1 MTHRN
6 GVMAAFAFWEMLMGN
21 GADQSVCCST
31 SGEAENRPKAD
42 GSDYHASTG
51 LGIASIMNRSYQD
64 QLVENIMIEAQRWN
78 VKCQNPT
85 DGSGDVIVDLPA
97 DLLVSMGLSIGDELT
112 IEVVDG
118 AIVLTPKS
126 KDQTIP

>member
-1 MTHRN
+1 
-6 GVMAAFAFWEMLMGN
+6 
-21 GADQSVCCST
+21 
-31 SGEAENRPKAD
+31 
-42 GSDYHASTG
+42 
-51 LGIASIMNRSYQD
+51 MNRSYQD

-118 AIVLTPKS
+118 AIVLTPEVEGSNYPLNDFRARVKS
-126 KDQTIP
+126 QVSTQKLGQSMAKKTLLG